1 MAKALVTNANHTI
14 SMVTKT
20 DREERQASTW
30 SFRHAHMP
38 LNGNGDAVSTEEACM
53 DGHGHRRGDKRLSE
67 RKRIMHLWLLERAF
81 SM

>member
-1 MAKALVTNANHTI
+1 
-14 SMVTKT
+14 
-20 DREERQASTW
+20 
-30 SFRHAHMP
+30 MP

-53 DGHGHRRGDKRLSE
+53 DGHGHRRGDERLSE